1 MKNEK
6 EILKKLEEIRGLII
20 DEKLD
25 EILNNE
31 TENKIEEIKWTK
43 IGNLEWSECLGEM
56 NWYDAIKKCEE
67 LGGRLPTRVELLD
80 LYDNHSDECKDFV
93 AAYYWSSTEYSVTSA
108 WLQYFTT
115 GFASYNLKTGSYYV
129 RCVRS
134 CK

>member
-1 MKNEK
+1 MKNKK

-25 EILNNE
+25 EVLNNE
-31 TENKIEEIKWTK
+31 TENKTEQIKWTK

-56 NWYDAIKKCEE
+56 NWYDATKKAEE

-93 AAYYWSSTEYSVTSA
+93 AAYYWSSAEYCAGYA
-108 WLQYFTT
+108 WGQNFSTGGVNYYYKTNYF
-115 GFASYNLKTGSYYV
+115 YV